1 MTNMKV
7 ALHDG
12 KGKMHIKEI
21 RRPTLGERDALIQV
35 RSTGICGSD
44 LLNYAENLTFE
55 IFPGGH
61 EVSGEIVEV
70 GKAVDSSR
78 IGERVAVETIGQGL
92 NCKDCW
98 FCRQGQ
104 FRQCSNKAL
113 NEGGGFAEYIK
124 RRADGCYPI
133 SESMEWQEG
142 ALVEPLAVSIHALR
156 RGLINSGDT
165 VVVLG
170 SGTIGLTAVAA
181 ARAMGAGT
189 ILATS
194 RHKHQA
200 TMAKALGADY
210 TFSPDDDEF
219 IATVLEMTDGRG
231 ADLTLE
237 TVGGSSQTIL
247 DQAIEVTRMQGRI
260 SILGGF
266 HVPITLDWMKPL
278 LKEHTIYFSSCYSVI
293 NGRHDFEMAIDFLS
307 STLRSLNQIVTHTVS
322 LENIQKGFEIASN
335 KTSGSIKVQILQ

>member
-1 MTNMKV
+1 
-7 ALHDG
+7 
-12 KGKMHIKEI
+12 
-21 RRPTLGERDALIQV
+21 
-35 RSTGICGSD
+35 
-44 LLNYAENLTFE
+44 
-55 IFPGGH
+55 
-61 EVSGEIVEV
+61 
-70 GKAVDSSR
+70 
-78 IGERVAVETIGQGL
+78 
-92 NCKDCW
+92 
-98 FCRQGQ
+98 
-104 FRQCSNKAL
+104 
-113 NEGGGFAEYIK
+113 
-124 RRADGCYPI
+124 
-133 SESMEWQEG
+133 
-142 ALVEPLAVSIHALR
+142 
-156 RGLINSGDT
+156 
-165 VVVLG
+165 
-170 SGTIGLTAVAA
+170 
-181 ARAMGAGT
+181 
-189 ILATS
+189 
-194 RHKHQA
+194 
-200 TMAKALGADY
+200 MAKALGADY